1 MRILILSLIPLGCLN
16 CFAQGL
22 DSLKA
27 EVEAFQTDQNQH
39 YFDKETSPLKKK
51 ERRKFEGHDF
61 YPIDLSWRVVAKY
74 EVISNPDTITM
85 PTSAGTEKM
94 FAKHAKLTF
103 KIGDEECVLYAYQ
116 NLKVIKIDGYENSLF
131 VPFKDETTGL
141 ETYGGGRYLDLEQPA
156 GTELILNFNLAYN
169 PYCAYT
175 TGWFCP
181 IPPDENRLKVA
192 IKAGLKKPLE
202 H

>member
-1 MRILILSLIPLGCLN
+1 MRSLILSLLVLSCLHGY
-16 CFAQGL
+16 AQVT

-27 EVEAFQTDQNQH
+27 EVEAFQADQNHH

-51 ERRKFEGHDF
+51 ERRKFKGHEF
-61 YPIDLSWRVVAKY
+61 YPIDLKWRVVAKY
-74 EVISNPDTITM
+74 EVITDPDTITM
-85 PTSAGTEKM
+85 PTSAGTEKI
-94 FAKHAKLTF
+94 FAKQAKLIF
-103 KIGDEECVLYAYQ
+103 KIGGEECVLYAYK
-116 NLKVIKIDGYENSLF
+116 NLKLIKIDGYENSLF
-131 VPFKDETTGL
+131 VPFKDETTGT
-141 ETYGGGRYLDLEQPA
+141 ETYGGGRYLDLEQPKA
-156 GTELILNFNLAYN
+156 DELVLNFNLAYN

-181 IPPDENRLKVA
+181 IPPEENTLKVA